1 MSKIGS
7 IATTLLI
14 RGTSASSLKPAG
26 AVEAMKQEGG
36 QALHRVAE
44 SKRMQVK
51 DVEQHLQQISQS
63 SPSNSGSIGGTSTE
77 DSSQPTSGLLID
89 QKK

>member
-36 QALHRVAE
+36 QELHRVAE

-51 DVEQHLQQISQS
+51 DI
-63 SPSNSGSIGGTSTE
+63 
-77 DSSQPTSGLLID
+77 
-89 QKK
+89 

>member
-14 RGTSASSLKPAG
+14 QGTSASSLKPAG
-26 AVEAMKQEGG
+26 AVETMKQEGG
-36 QALHRVAE
+36 QELDRVAE

-51 DVEQHLQQISQS
+51 DVERHLQQISQS
-63 SPSNSGSIGGTSTE
+63 SPSNSKPTGETPTE
-77 DSSQPTSGLLID
+77 DSSQPTKGLLID

>member
-1 MSKIGS
+1 MPRIGS
-7 IATTLLI
+7 IAATLLS

-26 AVEAMKQEGG
+26 MAEAMKMEGG
-36 QALHRVAE
+36 RELHRVAE

-51 DVEQHLQQISQS
+51 DVEQHLQEISQS
-63 SPSNSGSIGGTSTE
+63 SPPNSGSIGGTSTE
-77 DSSQPTSGLLID
+77 DSSQPTAGLLID

>member
-1 MSKIGS
+1 MPRIGS
-7 IATTLLI
+7 IAATLLS

-26 AVEAMKQEGG
+26 MVEAMKMEGG
-36 QALHRVAE
+36 QELHRVAE

>member
-14 RGTSASSLKPAG
+14 QGASASSLKPAG
-26 AVEAMKQEGG
+26 VVEAMKMEGG
-36 QALHRVAE
+36 QELHRVAE

-51 DVEQHLQQISQS
+51 DIEQHLQQISQS

>member
-36 QALHRVAE
+36 QELHRVAE

-51 DVEQHLQQISQS
+51 DVEQHLQQISNR
-63 SPSNSGSIGGTSTE
+63 PP
-77 DSSQPTSGLLID
+77 PTLDRSVVHP
-89 QKK
+89 QKILANPHQGY

>member
-1 MSKIGS
+1 MPKIGS

-14 RGTSASSLKPAG
+14 QGTSASSLKPAG
-26 AVEAMKQEGG
+26 VVEAMKIEGG
-36 QALHRVAE
+36 QELHRVAE

-51 DVEQHLQQISQS
+51 DVEQHLQQLNQP
-63 SPSNSGSIGGTSTE
+63 SPPNSGPTASTSTE
-77 DSSQPTSGLLID
+77 GSSQPTAGLLID